1 MTVFEEVAEKVVVE
15 YKKNLT
21 KKLQMVDAFIAFTV
35 ATGVV
40 QVLLTSY
47 NIINRANQ
55 NMRFFRLYMCYWLAP
70 FLSIHF
76 FPASFAALECLLC
89 QVCVDIHV
97 SSSFR
102 FNAFLAYIIFQS
114 RCAYSYH
121 RMSLNMFLQRG
132 HLAIS

>member
-47 NIINRANQ
+47 NLQYHKPSKSKHA
-55 NMRFFRLYMCYWLAP
+55 FF
-70 FLSIHF
+70 
-76 FPASFAALECLLC
+76 
-89 QVCVDIHV
+89 
-97 SSSFR
+97 
-102 FNAFLAYIIFQS
+102 
-114 RCAYSYH
+114 
-121 RMSLNMFLQRG
+121 
-132 HLAIS
+132 